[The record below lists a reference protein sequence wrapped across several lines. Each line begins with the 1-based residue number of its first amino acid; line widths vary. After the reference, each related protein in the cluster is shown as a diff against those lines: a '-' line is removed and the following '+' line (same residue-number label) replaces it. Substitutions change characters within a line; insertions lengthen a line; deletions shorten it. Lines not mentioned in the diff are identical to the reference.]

1 MVKRLQAWA
10 RRWPSLPLWLLGALL
25 LVSTVARLAWIA
37 EPCRAPCRSSTDH
50 ILIFD
55 EDYYVNAARAIDRI
69 QPPQG
74 VPYANSPLG
83 TDPNSEHP
91 PLAKLIIA
99 GGIELFGDG
108 PVAWRLPSVLLG
120 TVAILGLFVLVRA
133 AGGGPWLGL
142 GAAAL
147 MAADNLL
154 LVHSRIGTL
163 DIYAT
168 AAMIWAAA
176 LYLRGRPILAGAIV
190 GVGACAKE
198 VAPYV
203 LLVLVV
209 LEVLRWLRGR
219 AGLVA
224 ALRRLGWCMVS
235 SAVTFIALLWA
246 LEQIVAPY
254 DPQTGK
260 LVSGLPFGEVWRIL
274 TYASHQTSPHGPQ
287 GIASYPW
294 DWLVDVKPITY
305 LRIDPGHPT
314 AQLNQIEPAVH
325 FLGMI
330 SPPILL
336 LLIPAMLFAAMSVT
350 GRLFRPRDE
359 VGLVGL
365 AWFLGTYVPFVL
377 LSLLESRTS
386 YLYYMVIVMPGV
398 YIAVADL
405 IRQIGAGRIVC
416 IAWMATVLAAV
427 VVMYPFT
434 PLP

>member
-1 MVKRLQAWA
+1 MVKRVQVWA
-10 RRWPSLPLWLLGALL
+10 RRRPSLPLWLLAALL
-25 LVSTVARLAWIA
+25 VVSTAARLAWIA
-37 EPCRAPCRSSTDH
+37 EPCRAPCGGSTDH
-50 ILIFD
+50 TLIFD
-55 EDYYVNAARAIDRI
+55 EDYYVNAARVIDRI
-69 QPPQG
+69 QPPTG
-74 VPYANSPLG
+74 APYANSPLG

-108 PVAWRLPSVLLG
+108 PIAWRLPSVLIG
-120 TVAILGLFVLVRA
+120 TVAILGMFALVRA

-154 LVHSRIGTL
+154 LVHGRIATL

-176 LYLRGRPILAGAIV
+176 LYVRGRPILAGAIV
-190 GVGACAKE
+190 GFGACAKE

-209 LEVLRWLRGR
+209 LEVLRWLRRRGG
-219 AGLVA
+219 AAA
-224 ALRRLGWCMVS
+224 ALRRLASCAVA
-235 SAVTFIALLWA
+235 SAAMFIALLWA
-246 LEQIVAPY
+246 LEQIVPPY

-305 LRIDPGHPT
+305 LRINPAHPT
-314 AQLNQIEPAVH
+314 PQLNQIGPAVH

-336 LLIPAMLFAAMSVT
+336 LLIPAMLFAAISAT
-350 GRLFRPRDE
+350 GRRFRPRDE

-365 AWFLGTYVPFVL
+365 AWFIGTYVPFVL

-398 YIAVADL
+398 YLAVADL
-405 IRQIGAGRIVC
+405 IRQIGPGRILC
-416 IAWMATVLAAV
+416 LAWMATVLAAV
-427 VVMYPFT
+427 VVMYPLT

>member
-1 MVKRLQAWA
+1 MVQRLQAWA
-10 RRWPSLPLWLLGALL
+10 RRRPSLPLWLLGALL

-37 EPCRAPCRSSTDH
+37 EPCRSPCRSSTDH

-55 EDYYVNAARAIDRI
+55 EDYYVNAARVIDRI
-69 QPPQG
+69 QPPKG
-74 VPYANSPLG
+74 VPYVNAPLA

-99 GGIELFGDG
+99 AGIELFGDG

-120 TVAILGLFVLVRA
+120 TVAILGLFFLVRA

-154 LVHSRIGTL
+154 LVHSRIATL

-176 LYLRGRPILAGAIV
+176 LYLRRRPLVAGLIV

-203 LLVLVV
+203 LLVFVV
-209 LEVLRWLRGR
+209 LEVLRWLRRREG
-219 AGLVA
+219 A
-224 ALRRLGWCMVS
+224 ATAVRRLAWCVVA
-235 SAVTFIALLWA
+235 SAASFIALLWA
-246 LEQIVAPY
+246 LERIVPPY

-260 LVSGLPFGEVWRIL
+260 LVSDLPFGEVWRIL

-294 DWLVDVKPITY
+294 DWLLDVKPITY
-305 LRIDPGHPT
+305 LRIDPAHPT

-336 LLIPAMLFAAMSVT
+336 LLIPAMLFAAISVP

-377 LSLLESRTS
+377 LSLFERRTS

-405 IRQIGAGRIVC
+405 VRQIGPGRIIC

>member
-10 RRWPSLPLWLLGALL
+10 RHRSSLPLWLLGALL
-25 LVSTVARLAWIA
+25 LVSTLARLAWIA
-37 EPCRAPCRSSTDH
+37 EPCRAPCHASTDH
-50 ILIFD
+50 ILVFD
-55 EDYYVNAARAIDRI
+55 EDYYVNAARVIDRI
-69 QPPQG
+69 PPPAG
-74 VPYANSPLG
+74 APYANSPLG

-99 GGIELFGDG
+99 GGIELFGDN
-108 PVAWRLPSVLLG
+108 PIAWRLPSVLLG
-120 TVAILGLFVLVRA
+120 TVALLGLFELVRA
-133 AGGGPWLGL
+133 AGGDRWTAL

-168 AAMIWAAA
+168 AAMIWGAAM
-176 LYLRGRPILAGAIV
+176 YVRGRPILAGVVV

-203 LLVLVV
+203 LLALAV
-209 LEVLRWLRGR
+209 LEALRWFGR
-219 AGLVA
+219 RADPVA
-224 ALRRLGWCMVS
+224 ALRRLGLCVAA

-246 LEQIVAPY
+246 LEQIVRPY

-260 LVSGLPFGEVWRIL
+260 LVSGLPFGEVWRML
-274 TYASHQTSPHGPQ
+274 TYASNQTSPHGPQ
-287 GIASYPW
+287 GIAAYPW
-294 DWLVDVKPITY
+294 DWLVDIKPITY
-305 LRIDPGHPT
+305 LQINPSHPT
-314 AQLNQIEPAVH
+314 AALNRIEPAVH

-336 LLIPAMLFAAMSVT
+336 LLIPAMVVAALGVT
-350 GRLFRPRDE
+350 GRRWHSRDE

-365 AWFLGTYVPFVL
+365 AWFIGTYAPFVL
-377 LSLLESRTS
+377 TSLFESRTS

-398 YIAVADL
+398 YVAVADL
-405 IRQIGAGRIVC
+405 VRRFGPKRPLSLL
-416 IAWMATVLAAV
+416 WMASVLVAV